1 MQHTFTLA
9 AWNFRLARRYLLA
22 LWGIFA
28 AQQAAVILWR
38 AAQQGSAGLGL
49 ASHYYA
55 TMQIFA
61 YLGFYLLTALEV
73 GLATHNSR
81 RARSGYTWATLPGTP
96 GQKLA
101 AKAITIAAAEL
112 VFAAW
117 QFVWYIVEFYPVT
130 ALESW
135 HRRQMYGA
143 VLPAASLYE
152 QVVANNLFARLL
164 PRRPAQIVILLGI
177 LALSAA
183 MLAALDTVRGWRKL
197 PVFAG
202 GLFCAWVCFGIVSIE
217 RHLEWLLDEPRYAF
231 RIAAAVVLAVL
242 TVWWAVRS
250 IRRGEAA

>member
-9 AWNFRLARRYLLA
+9 AWNFRLARRSLLA
-22 LWGIFA
+22 LWGFFA

-38 AAQQGSAGLGL
+38 AAQPGAAGLGL

-61 YLGFYLLTALEV
+61 YLGFYLLTALEA

-117 QFVWYIVEFYPVT
+117 QLVWYIVEFYPVT
-130 ALESW
+130 ALEGW
-135 HRRQMYGA
+135 RRRQMYGA
-143 VLPAASLYE
+143 VLPAANLYE

-164 PRRPAQIVILLGI
+164 PRRPATDRDPAGDSGPVRRDAGRAGHGARLAQAARLCQRSVLRLGVLLHREHR
-177 LALSAA
+177 AA
-183 MLAALDTVRGWRKL
+183 
-197 PVFAG
+197 
-202 GLFCAWVCFGIVSIE
+202 S
-217 RHLEWLLDEPRYAF
+217 
-231 RIAAAVVLAVL
+231 
-242 TVWWAVRS
+242 
-250 IRRGEAA
+250 

>member
-9 AWNFRLARRYLLA
+9 AWNFRLARRSLLA
-22 LWGIFA
+22 LWGFFA

-38 AAQQGSAGLGL
+38 AAQPGAAGLGL

-61 YLGFYLLTALEV
+61 YLGFYLLTALAA

-117 QFVWYIVEFYPVT
+117 QLVWYIVEFYPVT
-130 ALESW
+130 ALEGW
-135 HRRQMYGA
+135 RRRQMYGA
-143 VLPAASLYE
+143 VLPAGMSRSL
-152 QVVANNLFARLL
+152 
-164 PRRPAQIVILLGI
+164 PTTCSPA
-177 LALSAA
+177 
-183 MLAALDTVRGWRKL
+183 
-197 PVFAG
+197 
-202 GLFCAWVCFGIVSIE
+202 FC
-217 RHLEWLLDEPRYAF
+217 R
-231 RIAAAVVLAVL
+231 
-242 TVWWAVRS
+242 AVRHRS
-250 IRRGEAA
+250 